1 MRLLFCRCVAT
12 FIFGASL
19 LAVAGSNTSFADCSG
34 GKYAHESQFSS
45 SSATEI
51 NQSLPTNN
59 GLMNFRASPLP
70 EELQREVGS
79 SDDFMLS
86 LDMLFPNVPRTYDI
100 KVNQEGVSGI
110 NSRIMSRTQP
120 STVKGTD
127 INLQFNPKKLYS
139 IEIKVEFEIE
149 EEALSP
155 AEPINYSISG
165 CPTVAKTI
173 ATEETSSCGSKLE
186 NYSNTLPLCKES
198 EKNSVYPPVPR
209 SAMCTGVL
217 FGGEK

>member
-34 GKYAHESQFSS
+34 GKYAQKSQFSS
-45 SSATEI
+45 SSTTEI

-110 NSRIMSRTQP
+110 NSKIMSQTQP
-120 STVKGTD
+120 STVKRTD
-127 INLQFNPKKLYS
+127 ISLQFNPKKLYS
-139 IEIKVEFEIE
+139 IDIKIEFEIE
-149 EEALSP
+149 EETLSP
-155 AEPINYSISG
+155 EEPMKYSISG
-165 CPTVAKTI
+165 SPTMAQTI
-173 ATEETSSCGSKLE
+173 APEGTSYCGSRLE
-186 NYSNTLPLCKES
+186 KYSNTLSCCKES
-198 EKNSVYPPVPR
+198 EKNCVYLPVPR
-209 SAMCTGVL
+209 SAMSTGVL
-217 FGGEK
+217 FRGEK